1 MNWIA
6 SFVLC
11 AALTTATVKAPVRLL
26 TIPAAA
32 NQYKA
37 RVIREA
43 HAAGGLGAPV
53 ANFAAQLHQ
62 ESGWKDTA
70 KSGVGAIGL
79 AQFMPGSAQW
89 IANLYPADLKPA
101 APFDA
106 DWAIRALVRYDYWL
120 YARVPRFQAG
130 DERWGAALASY
141 NAGLGWI
148 LKDQKAATCDI
159 SVWFSCV
166 TMVADSRTESNQQQS
181 RNYPERILH
190 QIRPA
195 YQAAHWE

>member
-6 SFVLC
+6 SVLLS
-11 AALTTATVKAPVRLL
+11 ATLTLAVATSHTPRIVV
-26 TIPAAA
+26 PAAA

-70 KSGVGAIGL
+70 KSGVGAVGL
-79 AQFMPGSAQW
+79 AQFMPGSAAW

-101 APFDA
+101 APYDA
-106 DWAIRALVRYDYWL
+106 DWAVRALVRYDYWL
-120 YARVPRFQAG
+120 YARVPHFAPG

-148 LKDQKAATCDI
+148 LKDAVAATCDKTL
-159 SVWFSCV
+159 WFACV
-166 TMVADSRTESNQQQS
+166 STVPDKRTESNQEQS
-181 RNYPERILH
+181 RNYPQRILH
-190 QIRPA
+190 VIRPA
-195 YQAAHWE
+195 YQAANW